1 MKTALA
7 IAAFIALTPSLRAD
21 WVIVQNSKA
30 LGQDS
35 QMTIKVKG
43 DHIRNQIGTSM
54 TVLMDVAKGT
64 SKMFM
69 HDSKSVMTMNT
80 STMKMAAGLA
90 SQFLGG
96 GSDGAPAKPKAT
108 GEKVKV
114 GEWNAEVY
122 TWESKLGSGKF
133 YVAKDFPK
141 FDELNK
147 AMDRITKSMSNPMS
161 AMFPNFA
168 DFPGMVVK
176 SEMTMMGQLSTTEL
190 VSAKEEPV
198 SDAEFKE
205 PEGYKELKM
214 PTLPGGLGK

>member
-1 MKTALA
+1 MKTAFA
-7 IAAFIALTPSLRAD
+7 IAALIALAPSLRAD

-43 DHIRNQIGTSM
+43 DHIRNQIGTKM

-69 HDSKSVMTMNT
+69 HDSKSVMVVN
-80 STMKMAAGLA
+80 SGAIKAAAGLA
-90 SQFLGG
+90 SQLLGG
-96 GSDGAPAKPKAT
+96 GDGAPAKPKAT

-114 GEWNAEVY
+114 GDWNAEVY
-122 TWESKLGSGKF
+122 IWESKMGSGKF

-176 SEMTMMGQLSTTEL
+176 SEMTIMGQLSTSEL

-198 SDAEFKE
+198 SEDEFKE

>member
-1 MKTALA
+1 MKIALA
-7 IAAFIALTPSLRAD
+7 IATLLAFTPTLRAD
-21 WVIVQNSKA
+21 WVIIQNSKA

-43 DHIRNQIGTSM
+43 DHIRNQIGTKM

-69 HDSKSVMTMNT
+69 HDSKSVMVVN
-80 STMKMAAGLA
+80 SGTMKAAAGLA
-90 SQFLGG
+90 SQLLGG
-96 GSDGAPAKPKAT
+96 GDGASTKPKAT

-122 TWESKLGSGKF
+122 TWQSKMGSGKF

-141 FDELNK
+141 FEELNK
-147 AMDRITKSMSNPMS
+147 AMDRIAKSMSNPMS
-161 AMFPNFA
+161 AMLPNFA

-176 SEMTMMGQLSTTEL
+176 TEMTVMGHLSTSEL

-198 SDAEFKE
+198 SDEDFKE

-214 PTLPGGLGK
+214 PGLPGELGK

>member
-114 GEWNAEVY
+114 GEWNTEVY
-122 TWESKLGSGKF
+122 TWESKMGSGKF

>member
-122 TWESKLGSGKF
+122 TWESKMGSGKF

-198 SDAEFKE
+198 SDAEFTE